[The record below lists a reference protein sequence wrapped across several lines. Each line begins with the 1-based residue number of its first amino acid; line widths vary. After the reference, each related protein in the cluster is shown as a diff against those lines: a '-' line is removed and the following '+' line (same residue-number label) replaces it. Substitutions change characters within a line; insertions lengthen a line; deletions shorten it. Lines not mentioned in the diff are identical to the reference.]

1 MHFNQQ
7 AVSGA
12 FPNWEHILSYY
23 IRIII
28 TPIFRYSDFDF
39 AMWRSLGLVLCLACP
54 LPMSRGEHD
63 QFRMANF
70 KKITLISKFVHFLT
84 QT

>member
-12 FPNWEHILSYY
+12 FPNREYILSYY

-28 TPIFRYSDFDF
+28 TPIFTYFDCDF
-39 AMWRSLGLVLCLACP
+39 AVWRSLGWVICSPSP
-54 LPMSRGEHD
+54 LPMCRGEPDH
-63 QFRMANF
+63 FRMANF
-70 KKITLISKFVHFLT
+70 KKIALT
-84 QT
+84 